1 MADET
6 PEAGGDSGAG
16 ADVQRMGPDSERQPV
31 TLPSQAAFQG
41 ESSGTRR
48 DPQPDSVDEEKN
60 RRERVSWADSSER
73 RKGLGWEIVAIL
85 GGLFLISYGAY
96 RGELLP
102 RISGSSPLRF
112 LNSTQGQVIAGL
124 IVYECGRRYRKT
136 QRKIHND
143 RFWLADARQELDRA
157 EAAVDQ
163 ANGLRL
169 PVLWDVTE
177 KRLAYY
183 HKIVTRQAEQSFRN
197 GQVAM
202 SAGFVVLILGAS
214 LALTAD
220 TTAKTVVAGTL
231 SAIGAAIAA
240 YIGRTFVRSQESA
253 SQHLLMYFRQPLELS
268 RNLAAERLL
277 AEMERA
283 TRSNAAQR
291 LMESIL
297 SSGPEGSAPPQRSES
312 AQTDT
317 GEPGRQPQG

>member
-6 PEAGGDSGAG
+6 PEAGGADGEAPLAVSDSGH
-16 ADVQRMGPDSERQPV
+16 QPV
-31 TLPSQAAFQG
+31 TLPSQTVAAVQG
-41 ESSGTRR
+41 EPSRSERNPVR
-48 DPQPDSVDEEKN
+48 DSVDEDKQ
-60 RRERVSWADSSER
+60 RRERVSWVDSSER
-73 RKGLGWEIVAIL
+73 RKGLGWEIVSIL
-85 GGLFLISYGAY
+85 CGLFLISYGTY
-96 RGELLP
+96 RGDLLP
-102 RISGSSPLRF
+102 KVSSSSPLNF
-112 LNSTQGQVIAGL
+112 LNSTQGQVIAGF

-183 HKIVTRQAEQSFRN
+183 HRIVTRQAEQSFRN

-268 RNLAAERLL
+268 RSLAAERLL
-277 AEMERA
+277 SEMERA
-283 TRSNAAQR
+283 TRSTAAQR

-297 SSGPEGSAPPQRSES
+297 SSGPEGSSSPQGPES
-312 AQTDT
+312 VQTDT
-317 GEPGRQPQG
+317 REPGRQPQS

>member
-6 PEAGGDSGAG
+6 PEAGGAGGDAQRVVPDSGH
-16 ADVQRMGPDSERQPV
+16 QPV
-31 TLPSQAAFQG
+31 TLPSQTAAAFQAQP
-41 ESSGTRR
+41 SGSARNTVR
-48 DPQPDSVDEEKN
+48 DPVDEEKQ

-73 RKGLGWEIVAIL
+73 RRGLSCEVVAAL
-85 GGLFLISYGAY
+85 CGLLLISYGAY
-96 RGELLP
+96 RGDLLP
-102 RISGSSPLRF
+102 KISSSSPLNL
-112 LNSTQGQVIAGL
+112 LNSITGQVVAGF

-183 HKIVTRQAEQSFRN
+183 HRIVTKQAEQSFRN

-268 RNLAAERLL
+268 RSLAAERLL
-277 AEMERA
+277 SEMERA
-283 TRSNAAQR
+283 TRSTAAQR

-297 SSGPEGSAPPQRSES
+297 SSGPEGGSSPQRSES
-312 AQTDT
+312 APTDT
-317 GEPGRQPQG
+317 SEPGRQPQS